1 MSDIDVTLRLPE
13 DLVEQA
19 QEAGILTYK
28 QIAQLLH
35 AELERLQRVGR
46 YFNTLDQLAAIEPVL
61 TQEEIDAEISAY
73 RREKRNHHFST

>member
-19 QEAGILTYK
+19 QEAGILTD
-28 QIAQLLH
+28 QQVAQLLQ
-35 AELERLQRVGR
+35 AELERRQRVGR
-46 YFNTLDQLAAIEPVL
+46 YFNTLDQLGAIEPAL

-73 RREKRNHHFST
+73 RREKRSHNSSS